1 MTTGGVDVFIQIIQ
15 ARCTKPEELKAA
27 LERWRAEVEPGAP
40 GWLGGTY
47 GFTDDDM
54 FCAVVRFETREAA
67 LANSARPAQGEWWE
81 SVEPLFD
88 GPVEFHDCDDVLLML
103 DGGSDDA
110 GFVQVIRGRVRDP
123 ERMRS
128 TMDEVSAILHRER
141 PEIIGATIALEPD
154 GTFIETVAFTDE
166 AAARAGETKE
176 MPADLREM
184 MGEMFSGDE
193 SYLDLH
199 HPWFETRAGRTQ
211 PGT

>member
-1 MTTGGVDVFIQIIQ
+1 MFIQVIQ
-15 ARCTKPEELKAA
+15 GRCTKPEEMKAA
-27 LERWRAEVEPGAP
+27 LERWRADVEPGAP

-47 GFTDDDM
+47 GFTDDGM

-81 SVEPLFD
+81 SVAPLFD

-123 ERMRS
+123 EKLRS
-128 TMDEVSAILHRER
+128 TMDEVSTILQRQR

-154 GTFIETVAFTDE
+154 GTFTETVAFTDE
-166 AAARAGETKE
+166 AAARSGEAKE
-176 MPADLREM
+176 MPAELREM

-199 HPWFETRAGRTQ
+199 HPWFETR
-211 PGT
+211 PGGAQSGT

>member
-1 MTTGGVDVFIQIIQ
+1 MTTGGVDVFIQVIQ
-15 ARCTKPEELKAA
+15 GRCTKPEEMKAA
-27 LERWRAEVEPGAP
+27 LERWRADVEPGAP

-47 GFTDDDM
+47 GFTDDGM

-81 SVEPLFD
+81 SVAPLFD

-123 ERMRS
+123 EKLRS
-128 TMDEVSAILHRER
+128 TMDEVSTILHRQR

-154 GTFIETVAFTDE
+154 GTFTETVAFTDE
-166 AAARAGETKE
+166 AAARSGEAKE
-176 MPADLREM
+176 MPAELREM

-199 HPWFETRAGRTQ
+199 HPWFETR
-211 PGT
+211 PGGAQSGT

>member
-1 MTTGGVDVFIQIIQ
+1 MTTGGVDVFIQVIQ
-15 ARCTKPEELKAA
+15 GRCTKPEEMKAA
-27 LERWRAEVEPGAP
+27 LERWRADVEPGAP

-47 GFTDDDM
+47 GFTDDGM

-81 SVEPLFD
+81 SVAPLFD

-123 ERMRS
+123 EKLRS
-128 TMDEVSAILHRER
+128 TMDEVSTILQRQR

-154 GTFIETVAFTDE
+154 GTFTETVAFTDE
-166 AAARAGETKE
+166 AAARSGEAKE
-176 MPADLREM
+176 MPAELREM

-199 HPWFETRAGRTQ
+199 HPWFETR
-211 PGT
+211 PGGAQSGT